1 MRAFHCFGVS
11 AFSYA
16 LCARAAASSSSYAP
30 SSATS
35 DLTPT
40 ATTSA
45 ATSDSPP
52 AATTTSN
59 ASLPLVGS
67 ISPDFSDI
75 GLELLWGLVLG
86 APKEPLFT
94 TTATPTTTAL
104 PSPPP
109 PLYPAFYAPAPKDIL
124 PDLKFPSDF
133 KFGVASASY
142 QVEGATKKE
151 GKGPTMWN
159 FISHVPFVIADGT
172 NGDIV
177 DLHYYL
183 HKEDVARAAALG
195 LNAHSFSLSWAR
207 IFPFGKADSRLNQEG
222 LDHYSDVIDTHL
234 EHGVEPVVTLFHWD
248 LPLALQLYYGGFTS
262 PKIVDDFV
270 KYVQQI
276 ALVSRLA
283 LTVTFNEPLEY
294 CNQIAAFSIFTPGV
308 NISTA
313 PFHCA
318 YNLRGIRRILTT
330 CAAAFREMNI
340 TGEIGLKNDDF
351 IGTPWRANNTED
363 IEAVE
368 RHAAFQ
374 IGLYS
379 DPIYTTGDW
388 PQILKDTLS
397 EEYLPR
403 FTEEEK
409 ADLLGSADFYA
420 IDSYRSSYVRA
431 PEGGL
436 EACVNNPSDP
446 NWPQCNEAVLY
457 DGDQGWLEGPAADP
471 RTDWLASTPQG
482 VRGLLNELQKR
493 WPSPKIYV
501 SEFGFAEPLEDE
513 RKTLAEIKEDVG
525 RTNYYMTY
533 LGEILQ
539 AIHEDGLPIGG
550 IFAWA
555 MVDNAEWVSGLAV
568 KFGIQHVNYTTFERT
583 YKRSAFALSE
593 FWGTRTRPEADGC

>member
-11 AFSYA
+11 AFLYA
-16 LCARAAASSSSYAP
+16 LCTRAAASSSSYAP

-59 ASLPLVGS
+59 ASLPLIGS

-86 APKEPLFT
+86 APKEPPFT
-94 TTATPTTTAL
+94 TTATATTTAL

-151 GKGPTMWN
+151 GKGPTMWD

-183 HKEDVARAAALG
+183 YKEDIARVAALG

-207 IFPFGKADSRLNQEG
+207 IFPFGTADSKLNQEG

-234 EHGVEPVVTLFHWD
+234 EYGVEPVVTLFHWD

-270 KYVQQI
+270 NYAKTVFQAYGDRVK
-276 ALVSRLA
+276 
-283 LTVTFNEPLEY
+283 TWVTFNEPLEY
-294 CNQIAAFSIFTPGV
+294 CNQIAAFSIFTPGA
-308 NISTA
+308 NILTA

-318 YNLRGIRRILTT
+318 YNLLKAHAG
-330 CAAAFREMNI
+330 AVKAFREMNV

-368 RHAAFQ
+368 RHTAFQ

-436 EACVNNPSDP
+436 DACVNNPSDP

-457 DGDQGWLEGPAADP
+457 DGDEGWLEGPAADP

-482 VRGLLNELQKR
+482 VRGLLNELHKR

-525 RTNYYMTY
+525 RTNYYLTY

-539 AIHEDGLPIGG
+539 VIHEDGLPIGG

-555 MVDNAEWVSGLAV
+555 MVDNAEWASGLAV

-593 FWGTRTRPEADGC
+593 FWDAHKA